1 MSGLLD
7 FSWGTLLPAVIQIV
21 ILFFA
26 IYSVL
31 YFLRGTRGALVLAGI
46 FIIATALGLVFQIEI
61 LHLDV
66 LGWLIEML
74 GNSLLIAILIIF
86 QPELRRALA
95 QLGSYTASRGKRK
108 RELIEEVVQ
117 AADYMAK
124 RKCGALIVLERRIH
138 LQSLIDDS
146 IPLDAKVNA
155 LLLQS
160 IFFPNSPLHD
170 GAVIIRNDRIL
181 AARAILPLTRAENI
195 SRHLGTR
202 HRAALGVSEDSDAV
216 TVVVAEETGMISIS
230 YRGQLH
236 RDLSTPELETL
247 LEKLLILKDDAE
259 LSEAVKLLDTENAE
273 TGESK
278 DK

>member
-1 MSGLLD
+1 MSETFGL
-7 FSWGTLLPAVIQIV
+7 SWEVLLPAIIQIA

-26 IYSVL
+26 VYSVL

-46 FIIATALGLVFQIEI
+46 FIAATALGLVFQIKS

-95 QLGSYTASRGKRK
+95 QLGSYTASQGKRK

-155 LLLQS
+155 LLLES

-230 YRGQLH
+230 YRGVLH
-236 RDLSTPELETL
+236 RDLAATELENL
-247 LEKLLILKDDAE
+247 LEKLLIMKDDSE
-259 LSEAVKLLDTENAE
+259 LSEAVKLLDGSGSDAAE
-273 TGESK
+273 EKGE
-278 DK
+278 